1 MIKLVYCIARR
12 PEISREEFQ
21 RTWLHEHGPL
31 VRRLAAA
38 TGVIRYVQSHT
49 LDSPINTALAAS
61 RAMPEAYD
69 GMTEVWFESMA
80 DLEAALGTAEG
91 MAAGAALL
99 QDEHRFIDFSR
110 SRMFLTEEHE
120 VIA

>member
-12 PEISREEFQ
+12 QGLDREEFL

-31 VRRLAAA
+31 VRRFAAA
-38 TGVIRYVQSHT
+38 IGAVRYVQSHPM
-49 LDSPINTALAAS
+49 DSPFNAALAAS

-69 GMTEVWFESMA
+69 GITEVWFETMA
-80 DLEAALGTAEG
+80 DFEAALSTPEG

-99 QDEHRFIDFSR
+99 EDERRFIDFGR

>member
-21 RTWLHEHGPL
+21 RIWLHEHGPL
-31 VRRLAAA
+31 VRRLAKT
-38 TGVIRYVQSHT
+38 TGVVRYVQSHSMESA
-49 LDSPINTALAAS
+49 LNAALAGS
-61 RAMPEAYD
+61 RGMPEAYD
-69 GMTEVWFESMA
+69 GITEAWFESIA
-80 DLEAALGTAEG
+80 DLEAALSTPEG

-99 QDEHRFIDFSR
+99 EDERRFIDFSR
-110 SRMFLTEEHE
+110 SRMFVTEERV